1 MTNKPNSKNTSNIF
15 GRPRKG
21 NSRAPHNLNSKVTGF
36 QNPWRSPKDL
46 PAQGDLKTILFL
58 SKRGMTRAP
67 VAREVMRSLVERS
80 EWFGKV
86 DVVSAGVTKA
96 YDECPID
103 QRMKE
108 FCKEFGYR
116 LQTRSSFANP
126 SILADADIII
136 TLDRESEEFVGL
148 QKHSIRG
155 GIHPLGV
162 YMAPGCEPYV
172 QDPYERDEDI
182 DVDECYED
190 IISSIEYGCTKLSA
204 TLPTLFS

>member
-1 MTNKPNSKNTSNIF
+1 MTNKPNSKNSSNIF
-15 GRPRKG
+15 RRPRKG
-21 NSRAPHNLNSKVTGF
+21 NSRAPHNSNAKVTGF
-36 QNPWRSPKDL
+36 HNPWRSPKDL
-46 PAQGDLKTILFL
+46 PTEGELKTILFL

-67 VAREVMRSLVERS
+67 VAREVMRSLIERS

-86 DVVSAGVTKA
+86 DVFSAGVTKA
-96 YDECPID
+96 YDECTID

-116 LQTRSSFANP
+116 LQARSSFANP
-126 SILADADIII
+126 SKLADADIVIS
-136 TLDRESEEFVGL
+136 LDRASEEFVGL

-155 GIHPLGV
+155 KNHPLGV
-162 YMAPGCEPYV
+162 FMAPGCEPYV

-190 IISSIEYGCTKLSA
+190 IISSIEYGCAKLSSA
-204 TLPTLFS
+204 LPTLI

>member
-1 MTNKPNSKNTSNIF
+1 MTNIANSKNSSNIF
-15 GRPRKG
+15 RRPRKG
-21 NSRAPHNLNSKVTGF
+21 NSKAPHNFNAKVTGF

-46 PAQGDLKTILFL
+46 PAQEDLKTILFL

-67 VAREVMRSLVERS
+67 VAREAMRSLVERS

-103 QRMKE
+103 QRMKAI
-108 FCKEFGYR
+108 CKEFGYR

-126 SILADADIII
+126 LILADADIII

-155 GIHPLGV
+155 GIHPLGI

-182 DVDECYED
+182 DVNECYED

>member
-1 MTNKPNSKNTSNIF
+1 MTNIANSKNSSNIF
-15 GRPRKG
+15 RRPRKG
-21 NSRAPHNLNSKVTGF
+21 NSRTPHNLNQKVTGF
-36 QNPWRSPKDL
+36 QKPWGSRKDL
-46 PAQGDLKTILFL
+46 PTESDLKKILFL
-58 SKRGMTRAP
+58 SKRGMTRSP
-67 VAREVMRSLVERS
+67 VSREVMRSLIEKS
-80 EWFGKV
+80 DWFGKI
-86 DVVSAGVTKA
+86 DVGSGGVTKA

-126 SILADADIII
+126 SILADADITI

-148 QKHSIRG
+148 QKYSIRG

-162 YMAPGCEPYV
+162 YMSPGCEPYV

>member
-1 MTNKPNSKNTSNIF
+1 MTNKPNSKNSSNIF
-15 GRPRKG
+15 RRPRKG
-21 NSRAPHNLNSKVTGF
+21 NSRTPYNSNFKVTGF
-36 QNPWRSPKDL
+36 HNPWRSPKDL
-46 PAQGDLKTILFL
+46 PVEKDLKTVLFL

-67 VAREVMRSLVERS
+67 TAREVMRSLIERS
-80 EWFGKV
+80 DWFGKV
-86 DVVSAGVTKA
+86 DVFSAGVTKA

-116 LQTRSSFANP
+116 LQARSSFANP
-126 SILADADIII
+126 SILAAADIII
-136 TLDRESEEFVGL
+136 TLDHASEEFVGV

-155 GIHPLGV
+155 KIHPLGV
-162 YMAPGCEPYV
+162 FMAPGCEPYI

-190 IISSIEYGCTKLSA
+190 IISSIEYGCTKLSSA
-204 TLPTLFS
+204 LPTLI

>member
-1 MTNKPNSKNTSNIF
+1 MTNIANSKNSSNIF
-15 GRPRKG
+15 RRPRKG
-21 NSRAPHNLNSKVTGF
+21 NSRAPHNFNPKVTGF

-46 PAQGDLKTILFL
+46 PAQEDLKTILFL

-86 DVVSAGVTKA
+86 GVVSAGVTKA

-103 QRMKE
+103 QRMKA

-162 YMAPGCEPYV
+162 YMATGCEPYV

-190 IISSIEYGCTKLSA
+190 IISSIEYGCTKLST

>member
-15 GRPRKG
+15 RRPRKG
-21 NSRAPHNLNSKVTGF
+21 NSKAPHNLNAKVTGF
-36 QNPWRSPKDL
+36 HNPWRSSKDL
-46 PAQGDLKTILFL
+46 PAERDLKTILFL

-67 VAREVMRSLVERS
+67 VAREVMRSLIERS
-80 EWFGKV
+80 DWFGKV
-86 DVVSAGVTKA
+86 GVVSAGVTKA

-103 QRMKE
+103 RRMKE

-116 LQTRSSFANP
+116 LQARSSFANP
-126 SILADADIII
+126 SILADADIIV
-136 TLDRESEEFVGL
+136 TLDRESQEFVGL

-155 GIHPLGV
+155 KIHPLGV
-162 YMAPGCEPYV
+162 FMAPGCEPYV

-190 IISSIEYGCTKLSA
+190 IISSIEYGCTKLSSA
-204 TLPTLFS
+204 LPTLI